1 MDVCHDHSVMIRV
14 KYARSVGVV
23 DNLFYLYFDIVRSII
38 KKRPLVYIHRPKYGT
53 QLRR

>member
-1 MDVCHDHSVMIRV
+1 MNAESTLQTMDGCHDQSVMIRV

-38 KKRPLVYIHRPKYGT
+38 KKRPCLHT
-53 QLRR
+53 